1 MGIKVKFGE
10 YSCENTELDK
20 SDWLTWYNQGNYVDC
35 QLVNTDILEPVLKVS
50 ASYANATYVEI
61 QDFNRFYF
69 VSNPE
74 SISGTH
80 CLLHCHVDVLHTY
93 RNGISNMECL
103 IMRNEDINKWKRDL
117 TDRVI
122 PASNKR
128 VTFGKNIGDDMV
140 NGGTLQ
146 YFLIGVI

>member
-93 RNGISNMECL
+93 RSGIGNMDCL
-103 IMRNEDINKWKRDL
+103 VARNEDKSLMAKEVVDTCMILDKNRGF
-117 TDRVI
+117 R
-122 PASNKR
+122 NR
-128 VTFGKNIGDDMV
+128 GFGDS
-140 NGGTLQ
+140 
-146 YFLIGVI
+146 LITNEVCYVLGII